1 MDFMYVLLVLSIVLM
16 VSKSSVYN
24 IYAKSENPNVSGVFF
39 FNAFSYAVASI
50 VALCT
55 GGLSAV
61 SLPTVIC
68 AFFYAAIVFSLQSLS
83 VIAMKKGPMSLTSLI
98 VMFGMIIPA
107 LAGPIFWGE
116 PFGVLQGVG
125 IAVMLASLWLLKEN
139 KAGETATNAK
149 WWILAALCFVLSGM
163 AGVMEKI
170 HQSTDGS
177 AEKTSFVLLA
187 CSMMFAFSVLGT
199 AVTSFRARGKR
210 ISRNLLIWA
219 PISGLLV
226 GLISGVNLTL
236 AGGLN
241 STVYYPVSNGGALLL
256 TVLISTVVFRE
267 KPTARKMIGFAM
279 GLCGVLLLSIP
290 A

>member
-1 MDFMYVLLVLSIVLM
+1 
-16 VSKSSVYN
+16 
-24 IYAKSENPNVSGVFF
+24 
-39 FNAFSYAVASI
+39 
-50 VALCT
+50 
-55 GGLSAV
+55 
-61 SLPTVIC
+61 
-68 AFFYAAIVFSLQSLS
+68 
-83 VIAMKKGPMSLTSLI
+83 
-98 VMFGMIIPA
+98 
-107 LAGPIFWGE
+107 
-116 PFGVLQGVG
+116 
-125 IAVMLASLWLLKEN
+125 
-139 KAGETATNAK
+139 
-149 WWILAALCFVLSGM
+149 
-163 AGVMEKI
+163 MEKI

-267 KPTARKMIGFAM
+267 KPTVRKMIGFAM

-290 A
+290 V